1 MTITVKRS
9 GGFVGNTR
17 VARLSTES
25 LPPDVAERI
34 EKAAA
39 QLAPSAASP
48 MPPGSADF
56 FVYDITID
64 DGHEQRTLHFEGDPN
79 PASALIRDILSA
91 AT

>member
-9 GGFVGNTR
+9 GGLVGNTR

-39 QLAPSAASP
+39 QLAPPAASS

-56 FVYDITID
+56 FVYDVTID
-64 DGHEQRTLHFEGDPN
+64 DGNEPRTLHFEGDPN
-79 PASALIRDILSA
+79 PAGALIRDVLASA
-91 AT
+91 S